1 MNGQMSRSGQNVAR
15 HFSRSR
21 TPTYVGEGGHLG
33 VEVAGITKLDS
44 CSSVARFRV
53 ALSRGAAAMPH
64 LVDTLQA
71 VASELIFIDDTQ
83 PRQPNCDAHV
93 VIATEH
99 VPPLPCA
106 LGIRVVVTDIDETT
120 IRHAMETGVGALITP
135 NISIEELRAVL
146 TAATHGYYPIPRHLA
161 QVMASRLEAP
171 KPQTLSRRDLTILR
185 HLAQGGTMIEL
196 AQELGCSER
205 HARRHVRALWNTMG
219 VHGRAQGLVAAA
231 RRGLLED
238 LDRSID
244 QPTDEP
250 PRLHPIR

>member
-1 MNGQMSRSGQNVAR
+1 
-15 HFSRSR
+15 
-21 TPTYVGEGGHLG
+21 
-33 VEVAGITKLDS
+33 
-44 CSSVARFRV
+44 
-53 ALSRGAAAMPH
+53 MPR

-71 VASELIFIDDTQ
+71 VATELTLIDDT
-83 PRQPNCDAHV
+83 PTASLDAYV

-99 VPPLPCA
+99 VPPLSLA
-106 LGIRVVVTDIDETT
+106 SGIQVIVTDIDEVT
-120 IRHAMETGVGALITP
+120 IRHAMETGVGALIAP
-135 NISIEELRAVL
+135 DISIDDLRAVL
-146 TAATHGYYPIPRHLA
+146 MAATHGYYPIPRHLA
-161 QVMASRLEAP
+161 PVVATRLEGP

-196 AQELGCSER
+196 AQQLGCSER

-238 LDRSID
+238 FDRSID

-250 PRLHPIR
+250 PRSHPKRNPTDRTVMIQDALSSPKSLATTPSDLDT